1 MATAFKKPN
10 LSQSVKTPE
19 PIAETQSFDDL
30 WSGDGETA
38 EQTAEQATNEVTG
51 EVSEEVGET
60 PECDPEFATQ
70 DPEAMAEMTG
80 EETAVKEAI
89 EQATEEGNAPDQDW
103 TQTDQVELGLVA
115 DPIVDQVKGSIF
127 LSITNPPSRTALDDL
142 LDEISNAHLACTEA
156 AAEVFHAE
164 SAVKA
169 AKAAH
174 KLKEENYNQR
184 VEVLLELTSKI
195 THDSNR
201 PLFPL
206 TKPTT
211 PAAPAPTAAFTS
223 PTEATDVSP
232 DSGQVVSDATSDP
245 TTEEALPEW
254 QSIELLVLEQHG
266 VSATL
271 IEKLAENGINTLGEL
286 ESLRAEISQGKAKW
300 PKGIGEKKITAIENA
315 VVTLLAKHQYS
326 DSTNVPVTK
335 VDDADS
341 TNEDTSDVG
350 DNSEDSD
357 TPEIDASSE
366 PTNEEWD
373 AMSHG
378 EQIGWLNARAV
389 YLDDQAAKDKELS
402 VVDVLDYRNTD
413 SEVQWQEGVDSY
425 SEDDTASNCPYGPGE
440 DCDAWLQGWLW
451 AGKQDTFDTSLP
463 PKE

>member
-30 WSGDGETA
+30 WSG
-38 EQTAEQATNEVTG
+38 EVSG
-51 EVSEEVGET
+51 EVSEEVATAIESQEANEEQEVDEQLET
-60 PECDPEFATQ
+60 VEQPAADYPSQ

-80 EETAVKEAI
+80 EETAAKEAI

-103 TQTDQVELGLVA
+103 TQTDQVELGPVA

-245 TTEEALPEW
+245 TTEEALPDW
-254 QSIELLVLEQHG
+254 QTIKLAALEQHG
-266 VSATL
+266 VSAAV
-271 IEKLAENGINTLGEL
+271 IEKLAENQINTLGEL

-315 VVTLLAKHQYS
+315 VVTLLAAHQYS
-326 DSTNVPVTK
+326 DSASVPVTQ
-335 VDDADS
+335 VDELGGEPASEIAD
-341 TNEDTSDVG
+341 TAGEDY
-350 DNSEDSD
+350 E
-357 TPEIDASSE
+357 PQIDASTD
-366 PTNEEWD
+366 PTPEAWE

-378 EQIGWLNARAV
+378 EQLAWLNARCV
-389 YLDDQAAKDKELS
+389 HLDDADD
-402 VVDVLDYRNTD
+402 VNVLDLRNTD
-413 SEVQWQEGVDSY
+413 SEIQWQEGVDSY

-440 DCDAWLQGWLW
+440 NCDAWLQGWLW
-451 AGKQDTFDTSLP
+451 AAKQDTFDTSLP
-463 PKE
+463 PKG